1 MSTMIDG
8 ARVLLAPPILDPR
21 CKVDG
26 RGAVVYRELRT
37 DDSLLLID
45 LSLPSRESSVNRSD
59 PKAPH
64 SLAFPSVPFSSSS
77 CTVEGS
83 VELMDSTVR
92 ALQLTVRPSPPLPS
106 IKPSGGF
113 DVVDMSLPDTSDLK
127 VDAVIPPS
135 ELGVEAALL
144 PR

>member
-1 MSTMIDG
+1 MSTMIDA
-8 ARVLLAPPILDPR
+8 ARVLLAAPILDPR

-26 RGAVVYRELRT
+26 RGAVVYRELRA

-45 LSLPSRESSVNRSD
+45 LSLPSRDRSVNRSD
-59 PKAPH
+59 PKPPH
-64 SLAFPSVPFSSSS
+64 SLAFPSMPSPSSS

-83 VELMDSTVR
+83 VESMHSTVR
-92 ALQLTVRPSPPLPS
+92 ALQLTVRSSPPLPS

-113 DVVDMSLPDTSDLK
+113 DVVDMSLPDTSDSK

>member
-1 MSTMIDG
+1 MSTMIDA
-8 ARVLLAPPILDPR
+8 ARVLLAAPILDPR

-26 RGAVVYRELRT
+26 RGAVVYRELRA

-64 SLAFPSVPFSSSS
+64 SLAFPSMPSSSSS

-83 VELMDSTVR
+83 VESMDSTVR
-92 ALQLTVRPSPPLPS
+92 ALQLTVRSSPPLPS

-113 DVVDMSLPDTSDLK
+113 DVVDMSLPDTSDSK